1 MRPRFFA
8 WTKKEDRMLELA
20 AVVATLVMG
29 ALTLAA
35 VGGPK
40 PDERAV
46 RVHVEEDEEGRRED
60 RAP

>member
-1 MRPRFFA
+1 
-8 WTKKEDRMLELA
+8 MLELA